1 MMNTETDA
9 ELNARIKEMVYTR
22 LDTSVDIDND
32 ELWEVIEQCIVEASR
47 TCVISVDRRQR
58 VGDAVFNAMRRLDV
72 LSDILE
78 DDSVTEIMINGTEN
92 IFIEKNG
99 RIVKSDKAFE
109 SEQRL
114 SDIAQKIAALSNKIV
129 NASVPIADTRL
140 ADGSRVSIVLP
151 PVALNGPV
159 ITIRKFFEI
168 PLTIEKLIELG
179 SLTPE
184 AAEFLDRAVKAR
196 YNIFISGGTGSGK
209 TTFLNV
215 LSNFIP
221 KDERVITIEDSAELQ
236 LKNVAN
242 LVRLEARS
250 ANVEGKNAV
259 SIRDLIR
266 ASLRMRP
273 DRVIVG
279 EVRGEETLDMIQA
292 MSTGHDGSLS
302 TGHGNSPKDMMA
314 RLETMVLMGMD
325 MPISAVRQQIAAAI
339 DIIVH
344 LGRLRDKTRRVL
356 KIVEITGIDEGEI
369 TFNTLYEFKETG
381 EHNGRIEGGL
391 VKVSDGLV
399 NVEKMQRAG
408 YQHVDGAGD
417 CDYRGGQPAVL

>member
-1 MMNTETDA
+1 MDDTK
-9 ELNARIKEMVYTR
+9 LIPIIKERVYGS
-22 LDTSVDIDND
+22 LDMSVDVGDD
-32 ELWEVIEQCIVEASR
+32 ELWDVIEQCIAQESR
-47 TCVISVDRRQR
+47 QTMMSVSTRKR
-58 VGDAVFNAMRRLDV
+58 VGEAVFNAIRRLDV

-78 DDSVTEIMINGTEN
+78 DDSITEIMINGQNN
-92 IFIEKNG
+92 IFIERSG
-99 RIVKSDKAFE
+99 RIIRSDKTFE
-109 SEQRL
+109 SSERL
-114 SDIAQKIAALSNKIV
+114 EDIAQKIAALSNRIV
-129 NASVPIADTRL
+129 NASVPIVDTRL

-151 PVALNGPV
+151 PIALDGPV

-168 PLTIEKLIELG
+168 PLTIEKLIEMN
-179 SLTPE
+179 SLTTE
-184 AAEFLDRAVKAR
+184 AAAFLEKAVRAK
-196 YNIFISGGTGSGK
+196 YNLFISGATGSGK

-242 LVRLEARS
+242 LVRLEARN

-259 SIRDLIR
+259 TIRDLIR

-273 DRVIVG
+273 DRIIVG

-302 TGHGNSPKDMMA
+302 TGHGNSPQDMMS

-325 MPISAVRQQIAAAI
+325 MPISAVRQQISSAI

-344 LGRLRDKTRRVL
+344 LGRLRDKSRRVL
-356 KIVEITGIDEGEI
+356 KIVEITGLDKGEI
-369 TFNTLYEFKETG
+369 AYNTLYEFKETG
-381 EHNGRIEGGL
+381 E
-391 VKVSDGLV
+391 SDGKVQGALV
-399 NVEKMQRAG
+399 RTGSLKNIEKMQRAG
-408 YQHVDGAGD
+408 Y
-417 CDYRGGQPAVL
+417 

>member
-1 MMNTETDA
+1 MVNNNDV
-9 ELNARIKEMVYTR
+9 ELVVAIKNMVYER
-22 LDTSVDIDND
+22 IDTSVDIDND
-32 ELWEVIEQCIVEASR
+32 ELLEVIENCIIEKSR
-47 TCVISVDRRQR
+47 SMMISVERRQR
-58 VGDAVFNAMRRLDV
+58 LGTAVFNAMRRLDI

-92 IFIEKNG
+92 IFIERNG
-99 RIVKSDKAFE
+99 HIERLDKMFE
-109 SEQRL
+109 SEQKL

-129 NASVPIADTRL
+129 NASVPIVDTRL
-140 ADGSRVSIVLP
+140 SDGSRVSIVLP
-151 PVALNGPV
+151 PIALNGPV

-168 PLTIEKLIELG
+168 PLTIEKLIGIG
-179 SLTPE
+179 SITEE
-184 AAEFLDRAVKAR
+184 AADFLEKAVKAK
-196 YNIFISGGTGSGK
+196 YNLFISGATGSGK

-236 LKNVAN
+236 LKNVDN
-242 LVRLEARS
+242 LVRLEARN

-273 DRVIVG
+273 DRIIVG

-302 TGHGNSPKDMMA
+302 TGHGNSPSDMMA

-325 MPISAVRQQIAAAI
+325 MPVSAVRQQISAAI

-356 KIVEITGIDEGEI
+356 KIVEIKGLSKGEI
-369 TFNTLYEFKETG
+369 TYNTLYEFKETG
-381 EHNGRIEGGL
+381 EKDGRVEGGL
-391 VKVSDGLV
+391 VKVSAGLI
-399 NVEKMQRAG
+399 NLEKMQRAG
-408 YQHVDGAGD
+408 Y
-417 CDYRGGQPAVL
+417 

>member
-1 MMNTETDA
+1 MVNNNDV
-9 ELNARIKEMVYTR
+9 ELVVAIKNMVYER
-22 LDTSVDIDND
+22 IDTSVDIDND
-32 ELWEVIEQCIVEASR
+32 ELLEVIENCIIEKSR
-47 TCVISVDRRQR
+47 SMMISVDRRQR
-58 VGDAVFNAMRRLDV
+58 LGTAVFNAMRRLDI

-92 IFIEKNG
+92 IFIERNG
-99 RIVKSDKAFE
+99 HIEKLDKMFE
-109 SEQRL
+109 SEQKL

-129 NASVPIADTRL
+129 NVSVPIVDTRL
-140 ADGSRVSIVLP
+140 SDGSRVSIVLP
-151 PVALNGPV
+151 PIALNGPV

-168 PLTIEKLIELG
+168 PLTIEKLIEIG
-179 SLTPE
+179 SITEE
-184 AAEFLDRAVKAR
+184 AADFLEKAVKAK
-196 YNIFISGGTGSGK
+196 YNLFISGATGSGK

-236 LKNVAN
+236 LKNVDN
-242 LVRLEARS
+242 LVRLEARN

-273 DRVIVG
+273 DRIIVG

-302 TGHGNSPKDMMA
+302 TGHGNSPSDMMA

-325 MPISAVRQQIAAAI
+325 MPVSAVRQQILAAI

-356 KIVEITGIDEGEI
+356 KIVEIKGLSKGEI
-369 TFNTLYEFKETG
+369 AYNTLYEFKETG
-381 EHNGRIEGGL
+381 EKDGRVEGGL
-391 VKVSDGLV
+391 VKVSAGLI
-399 NVEKMQRAG
+399 NLEKMQRAG
-408 YQHVDGAGD
+408 Y
-417 CDYRGGQPAVL
+417 

>member
-1 MMNTETDA
+1 MVNNNDV
-9 ELNARIKEMVYTR
+9 ELVVAIKNMVYER
-22 LDTSVDIDND
+22 IDTSVDIDND
-32 ELWEVIEQCIVEASR
+32 ELLEVIENCIIEKSR
-47 TCVISVDRRQR
+47 SMMISVDRRQR
-58 VGDAVFNAMRRLDV
+58 LGTAVFNAMRRLDI

-78 DDSVTEIMINGTEN
+78 DDSVTEMINGTEN
-92 IFIEKNG
+92 IFIERNG
-99 RIVKSDKAFE
+99 HIEKLDKMFE
-109 SEQRL
+109 SEQKL

-129 NASVPIADTRL
+129 NASVPIVDTRL
-140 ADGSRVSIVLP
+140 SDGSRVSIVLP
-151 PVALNGPV
+151 PIALNGPV

-168 PLTIEKLIELG
+168 PLTIEKLIEIG
-179 SLTPE
+179 SITEE
-184 AAEFLDRAVKAR
+184 AADFLEKAVKAK
-196 YNIFISGGTGSGK
+196 YNLFISGATGSGK

-236 LKNVAN
+236 LKNVDN
-242 LVRLEARS
+242 LVRLEARN

-273 DRVIVG
+273 DRIIVG

-302 TGHGNSPKDMMA
+302 TGHGNSPSDMMA

-325 MPISAVRQQIAAAI
+325 MPVSAVRQQILAAI

-356 KIVEITGIDEGEI
+356 KIVEIKGLSKGEI
-369 TFNTLYEFKETG
+369 AYNTLYEFKETG
-381 EHNGRIEGGL
+381 EKDGRVEGGL
-391 VKVSDGLV
+391 VKVSAGLI
-399 NVEKMQRAG
+399 NLEKMQRAG
-408 YQHVDGAGD
+408 Y
-417 CDYRGGQPAVL
+417 

>member
-1 MMNTETDA
+1 MVNNNDV
-9 ELNARIKEMVYTR
+9 ELVVAIKNMVYER
-22 LDTSVDIDND
+22 IDTSVDIDND
-32 ELWEVIEQCIVEASR
+32 ELLEVIENCIIEKSR
-47 TCVISVDRRQR
+47 SMMISVDRRQR
-58 VGDAVFNAMRRLDV
+58 LGTAVFNAMRRLDI

-92 IFIEKNG
+92 IFIERNG
-99 RIVKSDKAFE
+99 HIEKLDKMFE
-109 SEQRL
+109 SEQKL
-114 SDIAQKIAALSNKIV
+114 SDMAQKIAALSNKIV
-129 NASVPIADTRL
+129 NASVPIVDTRL
-140 ADGSRVSIVLP
+140 SDGSRVSIVLP
-151 PVALNGPV
+151 PIALNGPV

-168 PLTIEKLIELG
+168 PLTIEKLIEIG
-179 SLTPE
+179 SITEE
-184 AAEFLDRAVKAR
+184 AADFLEKAVKAK
-196 YNIFISGGTGSGK
+196 YNLFISGATGSGK

-236 LKNVAN
+236 LKNVDN
-242 LVRLEARS
+242 LVRLEARN

-273 DRVIVG
+273 DRIIVG

-302 TGHGNSPKDMMA
+302 TGHGNSPSDMMA

-325 MPISAVRQQIAAAI
+325 MPVSAVRQQILAAI

-356 KIVEITGIDEGEI
+356 KIVEIKGLSKGEI
-369 TFNTLYEFKETG
+369 AYNTLYEFKETG
-381 EHNGRIEGGL
+381 EKDGRVEGGL
-391 VKVSDGLV
+391 VKVSAGLI
-399 NVEKMQRAG
+399 NLEKMQRAG
-408 YQHVDGAGD
+408 Y
-417 CDYRGGQPAVL
+417 

>member
-1 MMNTETDA
+1 MDSNNDV
-9 ELNARIKEMVYTR
+9 ELVVAIKNMVYER
-22 LDTSVDIDND
+22 IDTSVDIDND
-32 ELWEVIEQCIVEASR
+32 ELHEVIENCIIEKSR
-47 TCVISVDRRQR
+47 SMMISVDRRQR
-58 VGDAVFNAMRRLDV
+58 LGTAVFNAMRRLDI

-92 IFIEKNG
+92 IFIERNG
-99 RIVKSDKAFE
+99 HIERLDKMFE
-109 SEQRL
+109 NEQKL

-129 NASVPIADTRL
+129 NASVPIVDTRL
-140 ADGSRVSIVLP
+140 SDGSRVSIVLP
-151 PVALNGPV
+151 PIALNGPV

-168 PLTIEKLIELG
+168 PLTIEKLIEIG
-179 SLTPE
+179 SITTE
-184 AAEFLDRAVKAR
+184 AADFLEKAVKAK
-196 YNIFISGGTGSGK
+196 YNLFISGATGSGK

-236 LKNVAN
+236 LKNVDN
-242 LVRLEARS
+242 LVRLEARN

-273 DRVIVG
+273 DRIIVG

-302 TGHGNSPKDMMA
+302 TGHGNSPSDMMA

-325 MPISAVRQQIAAAI
+325 MPVSAVRQQILAAI

-356 KIVEITGIDEGEI
+356 KIVEIKGLSKGEI
-369 TFNTLYEFKETG
+369 AYNTLYEFKETG
-381 EHNGRIEGGL
+381 EKDGRVEGGL
-391 VKVSDGLV
+391 VKVSAGLI
-399 NVEKMQRAG
+399 NLEKMQRAG
-408 YQHVDGAGD
+408 Y
-417 CDYRGGQPAVL
+417 